1 VKTDQNKVVLVRVMW
16 LSSPYPMRCLVTL
29 SHNDDNNAEK
39 MYWSTPEF
47 SVSYKNPE
55 KYNATVQKPIERVRE
70 KPGNHVVGERRKKAS
85 GGGTRRGTN
94 KPSTRKQTLP
104 TTTTSTTTATTTP
117 TTTTATDPKKT
128 KPAVQSTERR
138 PKRKASLKAEEF
150 LKLADADEDKD
161 YSEEESTGDGDDM
174 DGAGKLPFYFFFF
187 YFFYFIFTFLKFIRF
202 GGGHVR

>member
-1 VKTDQNKVVLVRVMW
+1 MKTDQNKVVLVRVMW

-29 SHNDDNNAEK
+29 SHNDDNNPAK

-85 GGGTRRGTN
+85 GGGTRRGT
-94 KPSTRKQTLP
+94 KPSTRKPTLP

-117 TTTTATDPKKT
+117 TTTTATDPKRT
-128 KPAVQSTERR
+128 KPKAVQTTERR

-150 LKLADADEDKD
+150 LKLADADEDTE
-161 YSEEESTGDGDDM
+161 YSEEEEESTGDGDDM
-174 DGAGKLPFYFFFF
+174 DGAGMFLYYFINLLLIFYCYFFI
-187 YFFYFIFTFLKFIRF
+187 FIVLKKYL
-202 GGGHVR
+202 